1 MEDLRVLIVDD
12 DVDMARL
19 ISFRLLRD
27 APHFSISIAGGGREC
42 LEFLEN
48 NQVDCILSDYQ
59 MPEMD
64 GMELLAAIRKQ
75 GNDIPF
81 IFVTGQGNEQVARNA
96 FKNGAD
102 DYYTKEVGF
111 AHFARIIN
119 SVEQS
124 IKKRIAERAK
134 TDAET
139 AMSASEARYHAFIA
153 NTSEAIW
160 RVELDSP
167 IPVTL
172 PEDEQIDLVYRD
184 AYVAECNEAAA
195 HMFGYD
201 SIEEFRGARMSD
213 IMPRSDRN
221 TETFKNFIR
230 AGYRAARGEPNVVDR
245 HGNKVY
251 LRNSSLGMVENGFLV
266 RVWGVSL
273 DITRMKQAEELVAHS
288 NKTLKDIF
296 DNVNFGIMVID
307 CDHVIRMVNKAAL
320 EMMSYESETDIVN
333 KMCEDLVCPTELNK
347 CPIINL
353 GMPIN
358 LSEGVIL
365 TRDGDRIPILKSVR
379 AISLEGKE
387 ALLETFM
394 EISNRVKKNI

>member
-1 MEDLRVLIVDD
+1 MENLRVLIVDD

-27 APHFSISIAGGGREC
+27 ARHFSISFACGGREA
-42 LEFLEN
+42 LEYLKN
-48 NQVDCILSDYQ
+48 NPVDCILSDFQ

-64 GMELLAAIRKQ
+64 GMEFLKAVREQ
-75 GNDIPF
+75 GNDVPF
-81 IFVTGQGNEQVARNA
+81 IFVTGQGNEQVARDA

-119 SVEQS
+119 SVEQA

-134 TDAET
+134 
-139 AMSASEARYHAFIA
+139 MSAEEALIESEARYRTFVA

-167 IPVTL
+167 IPVSL
-172 PEDEQIDLVYRD
+172 PEDEQIDLVYKD

-195 HMFGYD
+195 QMFGYD
-201 SIEEFRGARMSD
+201 SIEEFRGSRMSD

-221 TETFKNFIR
+221 TETFRNFIR
-230 AGYRAARGEPNVVDR
+230 AGYRASRGEPQVLDR
-245 HGNKVY
+245 QGDKVY

-273 DITRMKQAEELVAHS
+273 NITRMKQAEELVAHS
-288 NKTLKDIF
+288 NKALKDIF

-307 CDHVIRMVNKAAL
+307 CDHVIRMVNKTAL

-365 TRDGDRIPILKSVR
+365 TRDGGQDTDIKIR
-379 AISLEGKE
+379 ARDFS
-387 ALLETFM
+387 
-394 EISNRVKKNI
+394 